1 MSPTARPGGIQLRSI
16 SPDATPEEVA
26 AITAAIAVSMASAR
40 AGDAAVT
47 ESAEGSAWVQAA
59 RITARR
65 GGYARGSWRLS
76 GRLGRRARA

>member
-1 MSPTARPGGIQLRSI
+1 MGARSGGFQLRSI

-40 AGDAAVT
+40 ADTAGSAAT
-47 ESAEGSAWVQAA
+47 ASEGSAWVQAA

>member
-1 MSPTARPGGIQLRSI
+1 MGARAGQLQSI

-40 AGDAAVT
+40 AEGAMAEAVVT
-47 ESAEGSAWVQAA
+47 SAWVQAA
-59 RITARR
+59 RVSARR
-65 GGYARGSWRLS
+65 GGYSRGSWRLS